1 MHAKHAGKCIRSSL
15 HTLRRNAMHIDA
27 PLFPAYPGAKPAQRV
42 VDPVDEFAL
51 EEGAVKPLEMNL
63 AIADEQ
69 YLFHCNLLSSVFF

>member
-15 HTLRRNAMHIDA
+15 HALRRNAMHIDA
-27 PLFPAYPGAKPAQRV
+27 PLFAAYLGAKPTQRV

-51 EEGAVKPLEMNL
+51 KEGAVKPLEMNL

-69 YLFHCNLLSSVFF
+69 YLFHCDLLSSVFF